1 MTRWYK
7 SIFLSYNQSAHHIPA
22 SVDLPVST
30 ATYQGRMICTT
41 CIVCEISDI
50 STIRTHR
57 TPKKGNG
64 KKKIN
69 LPGQKASNYCI
80 IRHLSPP
87 HVTPNT
93 TYPNLPTGILQP
105 ANNGPRIVR
114 VRRFPSQI
122 HCQRLPLR
130 KRCKN
135 RLLDFFSVR
144 VQPHMLQHHN

>member
-1 MTRWYK
+1 MTQRYK
-7 SIFLSYNQSAHHIPA
+7 SIFLSHNQSAHHIPA
-22 SVDLPVST
+22 SVDPLVST
-30 ATYQGRMICTT
+30 ATYQGRTTCTT

-64 KKKIN
+64 KKR
-69 LPGQKASNYCI
+69 LTSPGQKPSNYCI

-87 HVTPNT
+87 HITPNT
-93 TYPNLPTGILQP
+93 TYPTDILQP
-105 ANNGPRIVR
+105 ANNSPRIVR

-135 RLLDFFSVR
+135 RFLDFFSVR